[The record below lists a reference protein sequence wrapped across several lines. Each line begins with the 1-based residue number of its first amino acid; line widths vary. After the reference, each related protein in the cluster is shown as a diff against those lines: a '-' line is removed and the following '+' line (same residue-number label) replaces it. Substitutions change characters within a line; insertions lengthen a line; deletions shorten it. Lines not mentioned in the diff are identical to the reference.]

1 MQMKK
6 KNVVC
11 VSRMVKKNLSK
22 ESQKNIRRMT
32 LGNASKSIVPF
43 ILFTFKV
50 YNSQSL
56 ENRVLITDDWQNV
69 TGNQSQRKSEA
80 WVGIRV

>member
-1 MQMKK
+1 MQTKK

-32 LGNASKSIVPF
+32 LGNASKNIVPF
-43 ILFTFKV
+43 ILITFKV
-50 YNSQSL
+50 YNSWSL

-80 WVGIRV
+80 

>member
-1 MQMKK
+1 MQTKK
-6 KNVVC
+6 KIVVC

-32 LGNASKSIVPF
+32 LGNASKNIVPF

-50 YNSQSL
+50 YNSWSL

-80 WVGIRV
+80 

>member
-1 MQMKK
+1 MQTKK

-32 LGNASKSIVPF
+32 LGNASKNIV
-43 ILFTFKV
+43 
-50 YNSQSL
+50 
-56 ENRVLITDDWQNV
+56 
-69 TGNQSQRKSEA
+69 
-80 WVGIRV
+80 

>member
-6 KNVVC
+6 KNVLC

-32 LGNASKSIVPF
+32 LGSASKSVVPF

-50 YNSQSL
+50 YNSWSL

-69 TGNQSQRKSEA
+69 TGSQSQRKSEA